1 MSERPKKVYLAGPIH
16 QQPDSVCKAWRHTA
30 TTFLRLAGCDVLD
43 PMAHDYRGR
52 EEQHA
57 EEIVSRDKESIE
69 LSDVL
74 LVNANA
80 ASWGTAMEIAY
91 AFALGKKVI
100 AFATHTSAPSI
111 SPWLRFYCTAIFDSL
126 EHAVDAIESESRQ
139 GTR

>member
-1 MSERPKKVYLAGPIH
+1 MSEQQKKVYFAGPIH
-16 QQPDSVCKAWRHTA
+16 QQPDSLCKAWRHTA
-30 TTFLRLAGCDVLD
+30 TTCLRLAGCEVLD

-57 EEIVSRDKESIE
+57 EEIVSRDQESIE

-91 AFALGKKVI
+91 AAVTVSGRAK
-100 AFATHTSAPSI
+100 THGWITSGVAH
-111 SPWLRFYCTAIFDSL
+111 R
-126 EHAVDAIESESRQ
+126 HV
-139 GTR
+139 